1 MNGFY
6 RPRQGRI
13 IGGVCAG
20 LGRRFGLGAW
30 TVRLL
35 AIVSCVL
42 PGPQFL
48 IYIALW
54 IIMPSEDKYI
64 AAQMGDTSSYR
75 PE

>member
-1 MNGFY
+1 MSGFY
-6 RPRQGRI
+6 RPRQGRM

-20 LGRRFGLGAW
+20 LGRRFGIGAW
-30 TVRLL
+30 TVRVL

-54 IIMPSEDKYI
+54 IIMPSEDRYL
-64 AAQMGDTSSYR
+64 ANQAGGTSSDW
-75 PE
+75 PD